1 MNPTT
6 PTNPGSAMSHGGTFI
21 RPGAVGWGHPGR
33 PGTHQPSLTSAATEH
48 ALAAA
53 AKDPDRVTDLLD
65 ELSRGRLWLPLPD
78 DERPAPRVVNG
89 TFHADDPNH
98 QLTPATWAEFA
109 RYAITVRGPQAREL
123 GVCVPRD
130 RLNGWTLGN
139 LNGYWKRTA
148 EDAIA
153 TLRPHDSGEVI
164 AAGVVAWITLGPA
177 RLHYTLATGDIA
189 SKSAAGRYAIDTF
202 PAYRDVV
209 SAALD
214 WRSSGDAKFT
224 YADCITGAELAIDV
238 VADANRR
245 WG

>member
-1 MNPTT
+1 MA
-6 PTNPGSAMSHGGTFI
+6 G
-21 RPGAVGWGHPGR
+21 
-33 PGTHQPSLTSAATEH
+33 L
-48 ALAAA
+48 
-53 AKDPDRVTDLLD
+53 PDV
-65 ELSRGRLWLPLPD
+65 PD
-78 DERPAPRVVNG
+78 DERPAPHVVNG

-164 AAGVVAWITLGPA
+164 AASVVAWITLGPA

-214 WRSSGDAKFT
+214 WRSSGDGKFT